1 MKEEGEEAE
10 EEKAWEI
17 LAKTEKKMEEK
28 KKKKKKKTEKKKTE
42 KKKKKTK
49 KKKTKTKKA
58 VYVIQWS
65 NKRAKRRP
73 TDLSGSLGPT

>member
-1 MKEEGEEAE
+1 MLGHSPITFGILKANVEE
-10 EEKAWEI
+10 EEK
-17 LAKTEKKMEEK
+17 KKKRKKKKKMEK
-28 KKKKKKKTEKKKTE
+28 KKKKKE

-49 KKKTKTKKA
+49 KKKTKTKED

-73 TDLSGSLGPT
+73 TDRSGSLGPT

>member
-1 MKEEGEEAE
+1 M
-10 EEKAWEI
+10 
-17 LAKTEKKMEEK
+17 EK
-28 KKKKKKKTEKKKTE
+28 KKKKTEKKKKKTEKKKTE

-49 KKKTKTKKA
+49 KKKTKTKEA